1 MPEKPRSHFN
11 YDDRCA
17 IEEGVR
23 DGLSASAIARRLDVS
38 PSSVTREVKSNR
50 WAREPKRKSV
60 RQARKCGAYNDCRKK
75 RSVCAQCLLAETKRH
90 SCKLCPA
97 VVCCDLCP
105 DFVPRECPAVTRWPY
120 VCACAQSKKSACD
133 LPKFRYDARR
143 AQEMADARRSESRE
157 GVSITEEELARM
169 LDIVVPL
176 IENGLSPEAVWMSNP
191 DLPVGC
197 RTFRSWMESG
207 IVPIPAIALPR
218 KARCRPRKKK
228 HGPAAARPGRE
239 YADFLALS
247 QEERG
252 SAVEVDS
259 VIGYAGNQARI
270 LSFHAVRAVF
280 QFYLRLEGPGSAPVV
295 EACDMLEQLLGG
307 PELFRAAFGVMV
319 VDRGEEFADWE
330 GIERSC
336 LIEGANRCHVYYCD
350 PMRPSQKGHCERN
363 HAELRRILP
372 KGRSDFDA
380 LTGQDLSL
388 AASHISSNPR
398 ASLGGKRPIDVAAA
412 LLPEGLLDAL
422 GITAIPI
429 EEVILKPSLLA
440 HAVER

>member
-1 MPEKPRSHFN
+1 MIAMPEKPRSHFN

-60 RQARKCGAYNDCRKK
+60 RQARKCGAYDDCRKK
-75 RSVCAQCLLAETKRH
+75 RSVCAQCLLVETKRH

-207 IVPIPAIALPR
+207 VVPIPAIALPR
-218 KARCRPRKKK
+218 KVRCRPRKKK

-239 YADFLALS
+239 YADFFGAFPRGERLCSGGGQRHRLCGQSGAHTELS
-247 QEERG
+247 RG
-252 SAVEVDS
+252 EGRVPVLPAP
-259 VIGYAGNQARI
+259 GRAR
-270 LSFHAVRAVF
+270 
-280 QFYLRLEGPGSAPVV
+280 SAPVV
-295 EACDMLEQLLGG
+295 EACDMLERLLGG

-363 HAELRRILP
+363 HAELQAHPAEGPQRLRCAYGSRPFPCRQPHIL
-372 KGRSDFDA
+372 
-380 LTGQDLSL
+380 
-388 AASHISSNPR
+388 
-398 ASLGGKRPIDVAAA
+398 
-412 LLPEGLLDAL
+412 
-422 GITAIPI
+422 
-429 EEVILKPSLLA
+429 
-440 HAVER
+440 

>member
-1 MPEKPRSHFN
+1 MIAMPERPRSHFN

-50 WAREPKRKSV
+50 WAREPKRRSV

-218 KARCRPRKKK
+218 KVRYRPRKKK

-247 QEERG
+247 QEERD

-295 EACDMLEQLLGG
+295 EACDMLERLLGDPSCSG
-307 PELFRAAFGVMV
+307 RHLASWLSIEARSSPTGREL
-319 VDRGEEFADWE
+319 
-330 GIERSC
+330 S
-336 LIEGANRCHVYYCD
+336 
-350 PMRPSQKGHCERN
+350 
-363 HAELRRILP
+363 
-372 KGRSDFDA
+372 
-380 LTGQDLSL
+380 
-388 AASHISSNPR
+388 
-398 ASLGGKRPIDVAAA
+398 AAA
-412 LLPEGLLDAL
+412 LLREQPGAMFT
-422 GITAIPI
+422 TAIPCGLAKRAI
-429 EEVILKPSLLA
+429 ASATMQSSGASCRRAAATSMRLQVETFPLPPATYPLIRGPALAAKDPSTWQPPCFRKDSSMPW
-440 HAVER
+440 ESRRYP